1 MSIYDEKPWLQHY
14 DPGVKRTLE
23 PYPDVP
29 LHKFLQDAALQHPEC
44 PALITDAK
52 LPLLGHVP
60 ATLTYGEL
68 DAQSDALACALIGL
82 GLKKGDTVA
91 LVMPNVAQFA
101 ISYYGVL
108 KAGGV
113 VAATNP
119 TYPPE
124 KMAFQINDC
133 DAKIVITL
141 TLFYPMIK
149 ELQPKTQLKTVIAT
163 NVKEALSAPARLLFT
178 LAKEKKDGHR
188 LDALASG
195 DHWLGDVIGRHMGQ
209 KPTVTVK
216 GSDLALFQ
224 YTGGTTGV
232 SKAAMAQHKALVAN
246 TLQAVAWTTVSEG
259 ELAGKDRSQ
268 FVYLGALPL
277 FHVFGLLVMLS
288 QAMSTGARIVL
299 VPNARDIDNVVE
311 IIHHYQPNVF
321 LGVPALFN
329 AVNNHARVKS
339 GEVRFNSVWIAQSG
353 AAPLPPTTKK
363 EFEAAGAKLLYEG
376 YGMSEMPTATHNN
389 PIIGVNKVGTVGMP
403 LPDVECKIVSLDD
416 GVTEMPVGEIGEIIM
431 RGPNMMTGYY
441 KMPTETANT
450 LREHGGKHWVYSGD
464 IGYMDADGYFT
475 IVDRKKDMALIG
487 GVNVY
492 PNTVEKAL
500 KEHPAVLEVGVAA
513 VPHESKAGQET
524 LKAWIVLKPGATAS
538 TDELIKHCETRLA
551 PYEVPR
557 RFSFIKELPKSTV
570 GKTLRRELVLMEMS
584 DCERPMAD

>member
-1 MSIYDEKPWLQHY
+1 MGIYDEKPWLQHY

-29 LHKFLQDAALQHPEC
+29 LQKFLQDAAMQHPEH
-44 PALITDAK
+44 PALITDAV
-52 LPLLGHVP
+52 LPVLGHVP
-60 ATLTYGEL
+60 ATLTYGDL
-68 DAQSDALACALIGL
+68 NAQSDALACALLGL

-119 TYPPE
+119 TYPPD

-141 TLFYPMIK
+141 TLFYNVIK
-149 ELQPKTQLKTVIAT
+149 QIQPKTQLKTVIAT
-163 NVKEALSAPARLLFT
+163 NVKEALSAPARVLFT
-178 LAKEKKDGHR
+178 LAKEKKGGHR
-188 LDALASG
+188 VEALASG
-195 DHWLGDVIGRHMGQ
+195 DHWLGDLIGRYLGQ
-209 KPTVTVK
+209 KPNVTVK

-232 SKAAMAQHKALVAN
+232 SKAAMAQHRALVAN

-259 ELAGKDRSQ
+259 ELADKDRSQ

-299 VPNARDIDNVVE
+299 VPNPRDVDALVE
-311 IIHHYQPNVF
+311 IIAHYKPNVF
-321 LGVPALFN
+321 LGVPAMFN

-450 LREHGGKHWVYSGD
+450 LRVHGGKHWVYSGD

-487 GVNVY
+487 GFNVY

-513 VPHESKAGQET
+513 VPHETKEGQET
-524 LKAWIVLKPGATAS
+524 LKAWIVLKEGASLS

-584 DCERPMAD
+584 DRERPMAD

>member
-1 MSIYDEKPWLQHY
+1 MSIYDEKPWLKHY
-14 DPGVKRTLE
+14 DPGVKPTLE

-29 LHKFLQDAALQHPEC
+29 LQHFLQETAKAHPER
-44 PALITDAK
+44 PALITDAV
-52 LPLLGHVP
+52 LPVIKHAP
-60 ATLTYGEL
+60 AVMTYGEL

-101 ISYYGVL
+101 VSYYGVL

-119 TYPPE
+119 TYPAD

-141 TLFYPMIK
+141 TLFYAMIK
-149 ELQPKTQLKTVIAT
+149 EIQPKTQLKTVIAT
-163 NVKEALSAPARLLFT
+163 NVKEALSPPARLLFT

-188 LDALASG
+188 VEALAAG
-195 DHWLGDVIGRHMGQ
+195 DHWLPDLLKRYAGQ
-209 KPTVTVK
+209 KPNVSVT

-232 SKAAMAQHKALVAN
+232 SKAAMAAHRALVAN
-246 TLQAVAWTTVSEG
+246 TLQAIAWTTVSEG

-268 FVYLGALPL
+268 FTFLGALPL

-299 VPNARDIDNVVE
+299 VPNPRDVNNLVE

-321 LGVPALFN
+321 LGVPAMFN
-329 AVNNHARVKS
+329 AVNNHPRVKA
-339 GEVRFNSVWIAQSG
+339 GEVRFESVWVAQSG
-353 AAPLPPTTKK
+353 AAPLPPATKR
-363 EFEAAGAKLLYEG
+363 EFEAAGARLLYEG

-416 GVTEMPVGEIGEIIM
+416 GMTEMAVGEIGEIIM
-431 RGPNMMTGYY
+431 RGPNMMSGYY

-450 LREHGGKHWVYSGD
+450 MREHGGKLWIYSGD
-464 IGYMDADGYFT
+464 IGFMDEDGYFT

-487 GVNVY
+487 GYNVY

-513 VPHESKAGQET
+513 VPHETKSGQEM
-524 LKAWIVLKPGATAS
+524 LKAWVVLKPEMTP
-538 TDELIKHCETRLA
+538 TVEELIKHCERRLA

-557 RFSFIKELPKSTV
+557 RVSFIKELPKSTV
-570 GKTLRRELVLMEMS
+570 GKTLRRELVLMEMNER
-584 DCERPMAD
+584 ERPLAD

>member
-29 LHKFLQDAALQHPEC
+29 LQKFLQDAAMQHPEH
-44 PALITDAK
+44 PALITDAV
-52 LPLLGHVP
+52 LPVLGHVP

-68 DAQSDALACALIGL
+68 NAQADALACALIGL
-82 GLKKGDTVA
+82 GLRKGDTVA

-119 TYPPE
+119 TYPPD
-124 KMAFQINDC
+124 KLAFQINDC

-141 TLFYPMIK
+141 TLFYNVIK
-149 ELQPKTQLKTVIAT
+149 QIQPKTQLTTVIAT
-163 NVKEALSAPARLLFT
+163 NLKEALSAPARVLFT
-178 LAKEKKDGHR
+178 LAKEKKGGHR
-188 LDALASG
+188 LEALASG
-195 DHWLGDVIGRHMGQ
+195 DHWLADLLQRYAGQ
-209 KPTVTVK
+209 KPNVTVK

-232 SKAAMAQHKALVAN
+232 SKAAMAQHRALVAN

-259 ELAGKDRSQ
+259 ELADKDRSQ

-299 VPNARDIDNVVE
+299 VPNPRDVDALVE
-311 IIHHYQPNVF
+311 IIAHYQPNVF
-321 LGVPALFN
+321 LGVPAMFN

-339 GEVRFNSVWIAQSG
+339 GEVRFGSVWIAQSG

-450 LREHGGKHWVYSGD
+450 LRLHGGKHWVYSGD
-464 IGYMDADGYFT
+464 IGCMDADGYFT

-487 GVNVY
+487 GFNVY

-513 VPHESKAGQET
+513 VPHETKEGQET
-524 LKAWIVLKPGATAS
+524 LKAWIVLKEGASLS

-584 DCERPMAD
+584 DRERPMAD